1 MPDPAARR
9 PRDVDPSLIS
19 LVPTGSVAGVLVVVV
34 IYLLRQNHQDRT
46 QYRAD
51 VARIEKRSVEDI
63 TALHAQHASEMAE
76 VKKEL
81 VSLRE
86 SNESVIAE
94 LDLERHRRWTAED
107 AAAGYRRELQ
117 EIRGNNA

>member
-1 MPDPAARR
+1 MDTPLW
-9 PRDVDPSLIS
+9 SL
-19 LVPTGSVAGVLVVVV
+19 LPGGSIATVLVVVIV
-34 IYLLRQNHQDRT
+34 YLLRQNHADRG

-51 VARIEKRSVEDI
+51 VARIEKRSVADI
-63 TALHAQHASEMAE
+63 TALHAQHAAEMDE
-76 VKKEL
+76 VKAEL
-81 VSLRE
+81 VKLRE

-117 EIRGNNA
+117 EIRGKT